1 MSESSMAAPTPERER
16 KGPWANRV
24 LSTDI
29 EKTPEYD
36 EFIKKLSEYHEKRG
50 TTLTIEPELGRK
62 LLDLRKLYEK
72 VTALGGYDK
81 VTEEKGAWR
90 DLALQYKLAANN
102 TNAGYLL
109 KTIYYKNLAAYE
121 ISNFFGKE
129 PPPKE
134 WLEERSAAGGSIMT
148 RTAED
153 FQAPSPKS
161 ESKVERSPTPPP
173 TEKRSLRQAPTPRTF
188 YNPDTTSQRHNPPR
202 ATSLQHQQ
210 QNSQQS
216 QQQQQNHQVSP
227 GNQWNGSAM
236 NFPNFSSNT
245 VNAPIGMPVPTPR
258 NAPHEFITQ
267 KRKAEQ
273 YAATTN
279 MARFGVGHTGPS
291 NMTRIA
297 MGLKSGLPEEVDFA
311 LSQLVKTS
319 YEAGDDLR
327 AEQFPGLAEAL
338 YDKLQSVTRLMKLHS
353 LNGSEE
359 VLEDPAFTKQL
370 EKVNEAALILRNMSF
385 QVDNARYFSRL
396 KNARSIIVAG
406 LNLPNQTCFMEL
418 KHYILDMVESMATHL
433 VLSTHDNMFEA
444 LHVNLLSD
452 DRGLLLGSLKSIC
465 RFVMGRDESNRLG
478 EIGMDAINRI
488 RNLLMLEDEDL
499 VSACLD
505 FLYQYTTN
513 EENVEKLMQ
522 PPDGIELIKQLMRLL
537 LYQAIP
543 GEQTVWL
550 KTRIPRPSPPREI
563 PNLPQEIVNDLLTY
577 MEPERATK
585 WMRCCFEEDPNS
597 DITQIALW
605 QAYQARFND
614 YVPAGRNLLPAAE
627 FIKNVSIAFSV
638 ASAMVLTLPT
648 GGQKFIIK
656 GIRARETPMSLKG
669 QIYVACKWIDTTGNG
684 ARCHAQLP
692 TPQDLWVHVLNDHI
706 GAPTDPGRKLHCNW
720 GGCGKYNHQA
730 GEEDRRKVIGH
741 VRTHIPDLN
750 DLRAARI
757 AGMEDV
763 DGGIGGDEEPNSK
776 VIIRRNQTGI
786 DDRGEAAG
794 IPLTAALVLR
804 NMARR
809 GMNDVR
815 EILGA
820 ERGALFEVM
829 AVNKPLAA
837 YVADLLVEDGMVID
851 D

>member
-1 MSESSMAAPTPERER
+1 
-16 KGPWANRV
+16 
-24 LSTDI
+24 
-29 EKTPEYD
+29 
-36 EFIKKLSEYHEKRG
+36 
-50 TTLTIEPELGRK
+50 
-62 LLDLRKLYEK
+62 
-72 VTALGGYDK
+72 
-81 VTEEKGAWR
+81 
-90 DLALQYKLAANN
+90 
-102 TNAGYLL
+102 
-109 KTIYYKNLAAYE
+109 
-121 ISNFFGKE
+121 
-129 PPPKE
+129 
-134 WLEERSAAGGSIMT
+134 
-148 RTAED
+148 
-153 FQAPSPKS
+153 
-161 ESKVERSPTPPP
+161 
-173 TEKRSLRQAPTPRTF
+173 
-188 YNPDTTSQRHNPPR
+188 
-202 ATSLQHQQ
+202 
-210 QNSQQS
+210 
-216 QQQQQNHQVSP
+216 
-227 GNQWNGSAM
+227 
-236 NFPNFSSNT
+236 
-245 VNAPIGMPVPTPR
+245 
-258 NAPHEFITQ
+258 
-267 KRKAEQ
+267 
-273 YAATTN
+273 
-279 MARFGVGHTGPS
+279 
-291 NMTRIA
+291 
-297 MGLKSGLPEEVDFA
+297 
-311 LSQLVKTS
+311 
-319 YEAGDDLR
+319 
-327 AEQFPGLAEAL
+327 
-338 YDKLQSVTRLMKLHS
+338 
-353 LNGSEE
+353 
-359 VLEDPAFTKQL
+359 
-370 EKVNEAALILRNMSF
+370 
-385 QVDNARYFSRL
+385 
-396 KNARSIIVAG
+396 
-406 LNLPNQTCFMEL
+406 MEL

-499 VSACLD
+499 
-505 FLYQYTTN
+505 
-513 EENVEKLMQ
+513 KLMQ

-550 KTRIPRPSPPREI
+550 KTRIPRPTPPREI

-585 WMRCCFEEDPNS
+585 PKLGYHP
-597 DITQIALW
+597 IALW

-684 ARCHAQLP
+684 SRCHAQLP
-692 TPQDLWVHVLNDHI
+692 TPQDLWLRRILGENCTAT
-706 GAPTDPGRKLHCNW
+706 GADAESITIKLEKRTA
-720 GGCGKYNHQA
+720 GKSL
-730 GEEDRRKVIGH
+730 GH
-741 VRTHIPDLN
+741 VRTQIPDLN

-837 YVADLLVEDGMVID
+837 YVADLLVEDGMVTD